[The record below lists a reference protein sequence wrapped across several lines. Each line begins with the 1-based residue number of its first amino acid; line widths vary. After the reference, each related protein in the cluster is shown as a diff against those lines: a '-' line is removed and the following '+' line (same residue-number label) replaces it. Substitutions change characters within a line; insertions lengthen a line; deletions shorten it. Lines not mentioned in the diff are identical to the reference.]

1 MSKALVF
8 MLLTQGPLSLKV
20 EEQASGKLVLLLV
33 AGWPLAI
40 CFHESGNPTFV
51 EMTGRGLYATGD
63 SAVLVKI
70 LS

>member
-20 EEQASGKLVLLLV
+20 EEQASGKLVLLLL

-40 CFHESGNPTFV
+40 CFPKSGSSTSID
-51 EMTGRGLYATGD
+51 MTVRGLHATGD
-63 SAVLVKI
+63 SAVLLKI

>member
-8 MLLTQGPLSLKV
+8 MLLIQGPVSLKV
-20 EEQASGKLVLLLV
+20 EEQASGKLVLLFL

-40 CFHESGNPTFV
+40 CFSGSGNPTFV
-51 EMTGRGLYATGD
+51 EMTVRGLYVTGD
-63 SAVLVKI
+63 SAVLRKI